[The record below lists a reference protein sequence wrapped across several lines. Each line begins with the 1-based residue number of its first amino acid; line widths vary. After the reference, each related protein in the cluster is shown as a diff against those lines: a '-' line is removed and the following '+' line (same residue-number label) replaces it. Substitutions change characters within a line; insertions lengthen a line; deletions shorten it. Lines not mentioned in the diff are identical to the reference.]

1 MARQA
6 EQPDIDVAGFNH
18 TFCTIILK
26 KILEMERAGK
36 FFLDMHDPDNMPLS
50 ALGAACLNHL
60 MGQIMQVSPGYVEH
74 ARISMEEYRV
84 MIKTATKFLGIFTAR
99 K

>member
-1 MARQA
+1 MASRT
-6 EQPDIDVAGFNH
+6 EQPEVDVQGFNH
-18 TFCTIILK
+18 TFCTIMLK
-26 KILEMERAGK
+26 KILQMERADK
-36 FFLDMHDPDNMPLS
+36 LFTDTTDHTVLPLN

-60 MGQIMQVSPGYVEH
+60 MGQIMQVSPGYTEH

-84 MIKTATKFLGIFTAR
+84 MIKTATRFLAMFDRR